1 MNHLQLAFLIGL
13 FGSFHCLGMC
23 GPLAFAIPSN
33 HQNKFQLIIQKLIYQ
48 IGRAT
53 TYALLGLLIGL
64 LGQRLWI
71 AGLQQKVSIIS
82 GIVILLF
89 IVFRFI
95 PIIRNKTTTLQNKAF
110 APINK
115 LVIKALKHKTG
126 HYFIGILNGFLPCG
140 FVYLALATALNSSN
154 AFQSSLSMFFFG
166 LGTLPLMLLASLGT
180 SWISLDL
187 RNKLNN
193 VMPWLMAV
201 LGIWF
206 ILRGMNLNIPYLSPI
221 INSDVICQ

>member
-23 GPLAFAIPSN
+23 GPLAFAIPGN
-33 HQNKFQLIIQKLIYQ
+33 HENKLQLIIQKFIYQ

-71 AGLQQKVSIIS
+71 AGLQQKVSVVS
-82 GIVILLF
+82 GAVILLF
-89 IVFRFI
+89 VAFRFF
-95 PIIRNKTTTLQNKAF
+95 PWVRDKTARLQNKAF
-110 APINK
+110 SPINK
-115 LVIKALKHKTG
+115 LIIKSLKYKSG
-126 HYFIGILNGFLPCG
+126 HYFIGTLNGFLPCG

-154 AFQSSLSMFFFG
+154 AFQSSLFMFFFG

-180 SWISLDL
+180 SWISIDL

-193 VMPWLMAV
+193 LMPWLMAV

-206 ILRGMNLNIPYLSPI
+206 ILRGMNLNIPYLSPV
-221 INSDVICQ
+221 INSEVICQ

>member
-23 GPLAFAIPSN
+23 GPLAFAIPGN
-33 HQNKFQLIIQKLIYQ
+33 HENKLQLIIQKFIYQ

-53 TYALLGLLIGL
+53 TYALLGLLI
-64 LGQRLWI
+64 
-71 AGLQQKVSIIS
+71 VS
-82 GIVILLF
+82 GAVILLF
-89 IVFRFI
+89 VAFRFF
-95 PIIRNKTTTLQNKAF
+95 PWVRDKTARLQNKAF
-110 APINK
+110 SPINK
-115 LVIKALKHKTG
+115 LIIKSLKYKSG
-126 HYFIGILNGFLPCG
+126 HYFIGTLNGFLPCG

-154 AFQSSLSMFFFG
+154 AFQSSLFMFFFG

-180 SWISLDL
+180 SWISIDL

-193 VMPWLMAV
+193 LMPWLMAV

-206 ILRGMNLNIPYLSPI
+206 ILRGMNLNIPYLSPV
-221 INSDVICQ
+221 INSEVICQ